1 MVSILI
7 STLGQQAKPRAIR
20 RGFLLQ
26 TGQVPTSPHST
37 FCPLL
42 VVAPCPSV
50 LRISPVGEP
59 WSKNSTIRHPTT
71 WPRKTLHR
79 HCGRIIQVE
88 NLGYDHAIRYDD
100 GSLGKPLPRLA
111 DMLASQTSGSKR
123 WPLMSEPSPSPT
135 TWPLMAIMPRASARS
150 TWRRSVT
157 RGPI

>member
-7 STLGQQAKPRAIR
+7 STLGQQAKPGPYAEAFSCKPGRC
-20 RGFLLQ
+20 L
-26 TGQVPTSPHST
+26 
-37 FCPLL
+37 PLL
-42 VVAPCPSV
+42 TPLPVQCLWWYHA
-50 LRISPVGEP
+50 LRCFGLAQWANPGQKTAQYANRQP
-59 WSKNSTIRHPTT
+59 GLA
-71 WPRKTLHR
+71 KTLHR

-88 NLGYDHAIRYDD
+88 NLGYDHAIRYYD
-100 GSLGKPLPRLA
+100 GSLDKPLPCLA